1 MGSSD
6 LEATSVGQ
14 DELLAEIVR
23 RLVDAYDPLR
33 VYLFGSRARGDFGPD
48 SDYDIM
54 GTGHLAVAIPL

>member
-6 LEATSVGQ
+6 LETTSVGQ

-33 VYLFGSRARGDFGPD
+33 VYLFGSRGPRGLRAGQ
-48 SDYDIM
+48 
-54 GTGHLAVAIPL
+54 